1 MNTQLHRRRA
11 RGPHALAV
19 VAMFVL
25 ALLFAQALG
34 LAHRVLHHPHL
45 VHHPHATQYPHATQ
59 HQSLFQHSDQS
70 PDCRLFDQAGSADG
84 LACVPAV
91 ALPMALSSFDLL
103 YFQGEVLT
111 RWVALFDA
119 RGPPSVR

>member
-34 LAHRVLHHPHL
+34 LAHRVLHHPHA
-45 VHHPHATQYPHATQ
+45 VNHPHATH

-84 LACVPAV
+84 LACVPAI
-91 ALPMALSSFDLL
+91 ALPMALSSFVFL
-103 YFQGEVLT
+103 YFQGEVLA